1 MASSPQFKVYDSNGV
16 YQACAKESHA
26 AALLAEHYEG
36 EVRWGHKQVVW
47 TMENIRPSVSLDA
60 CALLIH
66 ERCRS
71 RWQATQSLTATT
83 P

>member
-36 EVRWGHKQVVW
+36 EVRWGHQRVVW
-47 TMENIRPSVSLDA
+47 TPADPSPLQSFDVV
-60 CALLIH
+60 ALLIH

-71 RWQATQSLTATT
+71 TWRAKA
-83 P
+83 